1 MADFNA
7 NFIDNDSAT
16 FNAQFNATQQII
28 TGEVD
33 YVEQVYNKPKIN
45 GVTLVGDKTSA
56 EIHVQDPIG
65 DITPQ
70 QIDAII
76 FG

>member
-1 MADFNA
+1 MADFKA
-7 NFIDNDSAT
+7 KFIDNDTAT
-16 FNAQFNATQQII
+16 FNAKFNAVQQII
-28 TGEVD
+28 TGDVD

-70 QIDAII
+70 DIDAII